1 MSTSFSFGMLYT
13 TRFEQQS
20 VGLDWDNIW
29 ISPVEGDGLNFAT
42 CCLILL
48 FDMTLYAVVAIFVLL
63 GKWIQFRLLSRKTC
77 TSKQKKQLVPWA
89 FHCQFG
95 EYLLIYL
102 QFKTAP
108 KLPNRRGLP
117 RAK

>member
-48 FDMTLYAVVAIFVLL
+48 FDMALYAVVAVFVLL
-63 GKWIQFRLLSRKTC
+63 GKWIQFRLLSRKNMYFKAKETTC
-77 TSKQKKQLVPWA
+77 PLGISLSIWR
-89 FHCQFG
+89 
-95 EYLLIYL
+95 ESIYL